1 MYFPMNGMV
10 YFLIFHFRL
19 FFLGTVFE
27 WVEDKLLQSRH
38 VFAVRHLQIA
48 QIQSALRGI
57 FSLRL
62 LEPHR

>member
-10 YFLIFHFRL
+10 CFLIFHFGL

-38 VFAVRHLQIA
+38 VFAVQHLQIP
-48 QIQSALRGI
+48 QIQSTLRGT
-57 FSLRL
+57 FGLRL